1 MNSTAFIIEQDPSD
15 QHTYLVKHEKGT
27 GDFYYAK
34 HAFRVY
40 ADKETKV
47 YNCECMQ
54 WEHTGKTITPNIRY
68 NTMQIP
74 FDYTLT

>member
-15 QHTYLVKHEKGT
+15 QHTYLVRHEKGT
-27 GDFYYAK
+27 RDFYYAK

-54 WEHTGKTITPNIRY
+54 CEHTGKTITPIFA
-68 NTMQIP
+68 TIP
-74 FDYTLT
+74 CKFLLIKH